1 MKQKLRD
8 LPIARKLGLL
18 LAFNTTIAVVAI
30 ALVFSLGTA
39 ISRYQDARSQLLA
52 LSEVMGETSRAALAF
67 DDQDGARVVLEAL
80 RARLEISQAT
90 LTDRRGAVFMDLNFN
105 VEHDHAGSLGERLV
119 YSVFPATMAVSH
131 TILDDGVPIGRI
143 ELVAHLYHIWLG
155 LLKSLG
161 LMVVIGVALSAL
173 ALHFGMRLRSIVVD
187 PILGL
192 ARASHR
198 VSAEQDYSIRALK
211 TGEDE
216 VGLLVDDF
224 NRMLAEI
231 QQRDEAL
238 KQEHVH
244 LESRV
249 EQRTAD
255 LQRAV
260 EEARQANRV
269 KSEFLSTVSHEL
281 RTPLTAI
288 GGSIGLL
295 AGGAMGALPPEVKAL
310 LQIAQKNSQRL
321 SQLINDLLD
330 VEKLMAG
337 KLHFDMRPHELM
349 PIVEQA
355 IAENQSYAE
364 QYQVVFALTEQ
375 AEGLSVEVDALR
387 LHQVLANLLSNA
399 AKFSPSGGRVEVGV
413 RSMGEQVRVF
423 VKDSG
428 PGIVLAFQ
436 GRVFEKFAQA
446 DASDMRKK
454 GGTGLGLA
462 ITRELVERMGGCIG
476 FETVPGQGTCFY
488 FDLPVWAAAAPSS
501 MAGLLPEPLP
511 GAPRILV
518 VEDDLD
524 IARMLKRMLE
534 RAGYRVDFAA
544 DGAQALQQLEQKD
557 YAAITLDLVL
567 PDMRGESLIRH
578 LRARPLTAGL
588 PIVVISARVDEG
600 RRALGEQCEGVEWLA
615 KPIVQSRLLALVASV
630 VPLAP
635 VPRRRVLHVED
646 DTQLHRTVLGMV
658 DGRFDFELATSL
670 REARARVALERFDVV
685 LLDIG
690 LPNASGWDLL
700 ADIRTHQP
708 QTRVV
713 VLTGRELAPDDDH
726 GVDTVLHKDHLSA
739 QQLLDAIEGVRRPLA
754 TAELLT

>member
-1 MKQKLRD
+1 MRQKLRD

-39 ISRYQDARSQLLA
+39 ISRHQDARSQLLA

-67 DDQDGARVVLEAL
+67 NDQEGARVVLEAL
-80 RARLEISQAT
+80 RARLEISRAT
-90 LTDRRGAVFMDLNFN
+90 LTDRRGAVFMDLEFN
-105 VEHDHAGSLGERLV
+105 AEHDHMGALGERLV
-119 YSVFPATMAVSH
+119 YSLFPSTMVVSH
-131 TILDDGVPIGRI
+131 TIVDEGVAIGRI
-143 ELVAHLYHIWLG
+143 ELESHLYHIWLG
-155 LLKSLG
+155 LIKSLV

-173 ALHFGMRLRSIVVD
+173 AAHFGMRLRRIVVD

-192 ARASHR
+192 AQASYR
-198 VSAEQDYSIRALK
+198 VTTEQDYSIRAVK

-238 KQEHVH
+238 KQEHAL

-249 EQRTAD
+249 QERTAD

-295 AGGAMGALPPEVKAL
+295 SGGAMGALPPEVKAL

-337 KLHFDMRPHELM
+337 KLHFDLLPHELM

-364 QYQVVFALTEQ
+364 QHQVVFSLTEH

-399 AKFSPSGGRVEVGV
+399 AKFSPTGGVVEVGV
-413 RSMGEQVRVF
+413 RSMGERVRVF
-423 VKDSG
+423 VKDRG
-428 PGIVLAFQ
+428 PGIPAAFQ
-436 GRVFEKFAQA
+436 DRVFEKFAQA
-446 DASDMRKK
+446 DASDVRKK

-462 ITRELVERMGGCIG
+462 ITRELVERMGGSIG

-488 FDLPVWAAAAPSS
+488 FDLPVWQATTTSS
-501 MAGLLPEPLP
+501 MVGLLPAPLP

-524 IARMLKRMLE
+524 IARMLRRMLE
-534 RAGYRVDFAA
+534 RIGYAVDFAA
-544 DGAQALQQLEQKD
+544 DGAEALQHLEQTR
-557 YAAITLDLVL
+557 YAAMTLDLVL
-567 PDMRGESLIRH
+567 PDMRGEDLIRY
-578 LRARPLTAGL
+578 LRAQPATTSL

-600 RRALGEQCEGVEWLA
+600 RHALGERFEDVEWLA
-615 KPIVQSRLLALVASV
+615 KPIVQSRLLAVMAAV
-630 VPLAP
+630 VP
-635 VPRRRVLHVED
+635 PRPPHQRRILHVED
-646 DTQLHRTVLGMV
+646 DTQLHQTVLGMA
-658 DGRFDFELATSL
+658 DGRYDFELATSL

-700 ADIRTHQP
+700 TDIRAHQP

-713 VLTGRELAPDDDH
+713 VLTGGELAPDDNH
-726 GVDTVLHKDHLSA
+726 AVDAVLHKDHLSA
-739 QQLLDAIEGVRRPLA
+739 QQLLQAIGGEQGAA
-754 TAELLT
+754 TKGHP